1 MKFIEKLAKKQ
12 NNLYGAASATIAFLG
27 DSVTQGC
34 FEIYESGKAIDTV
47 FDNKSA
53 YSTRINEILHM
64 MFPKAHINVINC
76 GISGDNA
83 PNGLSRLERDVL
95 PFKPDLVVVSYGLND
110 AGRGETGLAVYA
122 NALDGIFKRITN
134 SGAECIFMTEN
145 TMNTN
150 VSPHITN
157 ERIREIAER
166 MMKTQN
172 SGMLERYFEAGKEVA
187 NANGVKVCDCYTKWK
202 AMIDAGVNV
211 TELLANKINHPIREF
226 HYLFAISL
234 LETMF
239 ELTSAETLP
248 NPGADRRI

>member
-12 NNLYGAASATIAFLG
+12 NNLYGEAPATLAFLG

-47 FDNKSA
+47 FENKNA

-64 MFPKAHINVINC
+64 MFPKAQINLVNC

-83 PNGLSRLERDVL
+83 PDGLSRLERDIL

-110 AGRGETGLAVYA
+110 SGRGIGELEKYTA
-122 NALDGIFKRITN
+122 ALDGIFKKIKE
-134 SGAECIFMTEN
+134 SGAECIFMTAN
-145 TMNTN
+145 AMNTN
-150 VSPHITN
+150 ISCHITN
-157 ERIREIAER
+157 ERFRAIAEGT
-166 MMKTQN
+166 MKTQN
-172 SGMLERYFEAGKEVA
+172 DGILEQYFEAAKAIAIE
-187 NANGVKVCDCYTKWK
+187 NGVRVCDCYAKWK
-202 AMIDAGVNV
+202 AMIKAGVNV

-239 ELTSAETLP
+239 DL
-248 NPGADRRI
+248 

>member
-12 NNLYGAASATIAFLG
+12 NNLYGEAPATLAFLG

-47 FDNKSA
+47 FENKNA

-64 MFPKAHINVINC
+64 MFPKAQINLVNC

-83 PNGLSRLERDVL
+83 PNGLSRLERDIL

-110 AGRGETGLAVYA
+110 SGRGIGELEKYTA
-122 NALDGIFKRITN
+122 ALDGIFKKIKE
-134 SGAECIFMTEN
+134 SGAECIFMTAN
-145 TMNTN
+145 AMNTN
-150 VSPHITN
+150 ISCHITN
-157 ERIREIAER
+157 ERFRAIAEGT
-166 MMKTQN
+166 MKTQN
-172 SGMLERYFEAGKEVA
+172 DGILEQYFEAAKAIAIE
-187 NANGVKVCDCYTKWK
+187 NGVRVCDCYAKWK
-202 AMIDAGVNV
+202 AMIKAGVNV

-239 ELTSAETLP
+239 DL
-248 NPGADRRI
+248 